1 MSVAAMPP
9 QSPTIAI
16 HFPSAGER
24 PFFIAS
30 SSIQPTIA
38 AGIPANGPQQ
48 KKPATAKPSAA
59 IAFWLDPVFGDGG
72 AFCPPTFG
80 ENADSGEA
88 QFKQNAASAGFC

>member
-1 MSVAAMPP
+1 MTVAAMPP

-24 PFFIAS
+24 PFFMAS

-48 KKPATAKPSAA
+48 KKPATARQSAT
-59 IAFWLDPVFGDGG
+59 IAFWLGTGFRRWRRILSADVWGG
-72 AFCPPTFG
+72 R
-80 ENADSGEA
+80 
-88 QFKQNAASAGFC
+88 